1 MYSRHA
7 AQFDR
12 LLDACMPADQ
22 VAILRDIFTNPKAT
36 LEHNGAITLK
46 GSLVAPS
53 IQSSRWAV
61 AQHNWDYGSGGA
73 SPSQGG
79 GMATVLCREATDFR
93 GNGTT
98 DNTDITIYLPVTP
111 GDDPNVVVGSVIAF
125 FEMNDGTFM
134 ASGYGDD
141 QIGTVRYDINGNAT
155 SPKGW
160 GVMDGSDNSKA
171 KGGSALDIA
180 TGERFLRQWA
190 SVGDNTSTGGSAT
203 DSVTVGSHSG
213 GAVDSAVAISTHGAG
228 TSGATIL
235 PDVAN
240 HVHSLDNSST
250 IAAGSGTPQNAVAVT
265 STGFSTTTVT
275 HGGSGH
281 THTTPA
287 LSHTVTGSSAL
298 SHGAVSVDTVP
309 PFIYVACLERLN
321 NSRTGLGL

>member
-12 LLDACMPADQ
+12 LIDACMPADQ

-79 GMATVLCREATDFR
+79 GMASVLCREATDFR

-111 GDDPNVVVGSVIAF
+111 GDDPNVVEGVVIAF

-134 ASGYGDD
+134 APGYGDD

-180 TGERFLRQWA
+180 TNKRFLRQWA
-190 SVGDNTSTGGSAT
+190 SVGDNTSTGGAET

-213 GAVDSAVAISTHGAG
+213 GSVDSAVAIANHGSG
-228 TSGATIL
+228 TSGATSGDF
-235 PDVAN
+235 PHHTHEV
-240 HVHSLDNSST
+240 DNSAT
-250 IAAGSGTPQNAVAVT
+250 VAAGSGTPQEVA
-265 STGFSTTTVT
+265 SLNHTGNMVLTPTPDA
-275 HGGSGH
+275 H